1 MPWQIED
8 AYTVILW
15 TGTSRW
21 ALRLSGLG
29 TIFAKPMLA
38 TGNMKSQIWRI
49 MKMNK
54 KIYISGAIAHYD
66 LDERKAVFK
75 AAEERLRAGGYR
87 PINPFNN
94 GLPQPGDWR
103 KHMKVDI
110 GLLLQC
116 DYIYM
121 LKDWWVSK
129 GAKLE
134 LDVATSCG
142 IEPVFEEEE
151 KQTCCICGK
160 EIAGNGNDPYP
171 IWKKGTCCDQCNAT
185 VVLPERLR
193 RARREL

>member
-1 MPWQIED
+1 
-8 AYTVILW
+8 
-15 TGTSRW
+15 
-21 ALRLSGLG
+21 
-29 TIFAKPMLA
+29 
-38 TGNMKSQIWRI
+38 
-49 MKMNK
+49 MNK

-171 IWKKGTCCDQCNAT
+171 IWKKGTCCDQRNAT

>member
-1 MPWQIED
+1 
-8 AYTVILW
+8 
-15 TGTSRW
+15 
-21 ALRLSGLG
+21 
-29 TIFAKPMLA
+29 
-38 TGNMKSQIWRI
+38 
-49 MKMNK
+49 MNK

-66 LDERKAVFK
+66 MDERKAAFK
-75 AAEERLRAGGYR
+75 AAEERLKAEGYR

-94 GLPQPGDWR
+94 SLPQPGDWR

-142 IEPVFEEEE
+142 IEPVFEGEERT
-151 KQTCCICGK
+151 TCCICGK

-171 IWKKGTCCDQCNAT
+171 VKEEGACCDRCNST
-185 VVLPERLR
+185 IVMPERLR
-193 RARREL
+193 LARREL

>member
-1 MPWQIED
+1 
-8 AYTVILW
+8 
-15 TGTSRW
+15 
-21 ALRLSGLG
+21 
-29 TIFAKPMLA
+29 
-38 TGNMKSQIWRI
+38 

-54 KIYISGAIAHYD
+54 KIYISGAIAHCD
-66 LDERKAVFK
+66 MDERKAAFK
-75 AAEERLRAGGYR
+75 AAEERLKTKGYN

-103 KHMKVDI
+103 QHMKVDI

-142 IEPVFEEEE
+142 IEPVFEED
-151 KQTCCICGK
+151 G
-160 EIAGNGNDPYP
+160 A
-171 IWKKGTCCDQCNAT
+171 CCDQCNT
-185 VVLPERLR
+185 TTEQSGWQRLP
-193 RARREL
+193 RREPSGFYMKRKQTR

>member
-1 MPWQIED
+1 
-8 AYTVILW
+8 
-15 TGTSRW
+15 
-21 ALRLSGLG
+21 
-29 TIFAKPMLA
+29 
-38 TGNMKSQIWRI
+38 
-49 MKMNK
+49 MNK

-171 IWKKGTCCDQCNAT
+171 I
-185 VVLPERLR
+185 
-193 RARREL
+193 